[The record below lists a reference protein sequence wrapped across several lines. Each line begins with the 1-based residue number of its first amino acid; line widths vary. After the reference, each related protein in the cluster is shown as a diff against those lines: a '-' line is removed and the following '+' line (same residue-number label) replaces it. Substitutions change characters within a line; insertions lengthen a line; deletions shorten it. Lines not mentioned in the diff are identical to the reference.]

1 MLTESLRNATGC
13 AEKSPKALLNAAK
26 CPQIRSDS
34 KQNSGRRWIC
44 RPRGARV
51 TETANLFGVKFSQR
65 FRAYEEGFRGGSV
78 CCCAERGR
86 GKPRAKEGSPTKRD
100 GDCTYGLFCCLHALH
115 FIAVP
120 PFLSHIN
127 AMSSLSAWTDAF
139 PCHSRDCMRLSTL
152 GPRT

>member
-86 GKPRAKEGSPTKRD
+86 GKPRAKEGSPTKKRR
-100 GDCTYGLFCCLHALH
+100 GLYIWIVLLFACTSFHRCA
-115 FIAVP
+115 
-120 PFLSHIN
+120 PF
-127 AMSSLSAWTDAF
+127 SLSY
-139 PCHSRDCMRLSTL
+139 
-152 GPRT
+152 